1 MIISIGVNGVNI
13 EDNKKKREY
22 KGKSIIANPN
32 NYTVIDIETTGLDPN
47 FCEIIELAAIK
58 FENGIEKD
66 RFSTLVKPSYPIDS
80 FITEL
85 TGITNEMLENSPSID
100 EVILDYYNFI
110 KDDILIGHTTHFDIN
125 FIYDALQYHKINLD
139 NDYIN
144 IVRFANRLL
153 PKLKSCT
160 LESLSNYFKVELPV
174 HRALNDCLS
183 THLCYQKLLEE
194 IPNQYP
200 SFDDFKKTFNKKGLK
215 AKDIVT
221 TNTEFDENHILY
233 GKTCVFTGKLEHFIR
248 RDAMKLVVDLGGL
261 CSDNVNLK
269 TNYLVL
275 GNNDFC
281 STIKDGKSTKHKK
294 AEQLILKGQDLEI
307 ISENVFLDLLSEE

>member
-1 MIISIGVNGVNI
+1 MIISVGVDGVSI
-13 EDNKKKREY
+13 EDNKKKREH
-22 KGKSIIANPN
+22 KGKSIIDNPK

-66 RFSTLVKPSYPIDS
+66 RFSTLVKPSYPVDS

-85 TGITNEMLENSPSID
+85 TGITNERLENSPSID
-100 EVILDYYNFI
+100 KVILDYYNFI
-110 KDDILIGHTTHFDIN
+110 KDDLLIGHTTHFDIN

-144 IVRFANRLL
+144 IIRFSNRLL
-153 PKLKSCT
+153 PKLKSRT
-160 LESLSNYFKVELPV
+160 LESLSNYFKVELPT
-174 HRALNDCLS
+174 HRALDDCFS
-183 THLCYQKLLEE
+183 THMCYLKLLEE

-200 SFDDFKKTFNKKGLK
+200 SFDDFKKTFSKKGLK

-221 TNTEFDENHILY
+221 NNTEFDENHILY
-233 GKTCVFTGKLEHFIR
+233 GKTCVFTGKLERFVR
-248 RDAMKLVVDLGGL
+248 SEAMKLVVDLGGL
-261 CSDNVNLK
+261 CSDNVNSK

-294 AEQLILKGQDLEI
+294 AEKLILKGQDLEI
-307 ISENVFLDLLSEE
+307 ISENAFLDLLSEE